1 MSITRFRNWDD
12 FGSPYWR
19 TPSNVIPPTSSNVD
33 DEPTTSS
40 RRGRTLTLTPKALI
54 SRIASRISSWSWLS
68 GAMITLSTSCSADH
82 GCERADVTKARVFD
96 WLSAGLIRA

>member
-1 MSITRFRNWDD
+1 MSIARFRNRDD
-12 FGSPYWR
+12 FGRPYWR

-54 SRIASRISSWSWLS
+54 SRIAPRISSWSWLS
-68 GAMITLSTSCSADH
+68 GAMITRSTSRSVMTLDSERTSQRLAHAVVSAP
-82 GCERADVTKARVFD
+82 V
-96 WLSAGLIRA
+96 